1 MLQCMTGAMRCTI
14 GMYAWDYELYDGVA
28 GCTTELYVDGLYDYG
43 FTCGLW
49 TVGGGFGG
57 F

>member
-1 MLQCMTGAMRCTI
+1 MTGAMRCTI

-57 F
+57 FRV